1 MTSKKYLGLD
11 VGERIIGLAFGDLD
25 SKLVFPRK
33 ALDLKQVDGKKVLHK
48 MLVDDNLSGFVVGWP
63 QNSDG
68 SKSLQCAKIEK
79 FVNNL
84 KLPKHFEVHYIN
96 EYASSL
102 EAQSRFRAFGVKKV
116 DRETIDSTAA
126 IIILES
132 FFNKC

>member
-1 MTSKKYLGLD
+1 MKSKKYLGLD
-11 VGERIIGLAFGDLD
+11 VGERIVGLAIGDLQ

-33 ALDLKQVDGKKVLHK
+33 ALDLKQVDAKKVLSQ
-48 MLVDDNLSGFVVGWP
+48 MLIDDALTGFVVGWP

-84 KLPKHFEVHYIN
+84 KLPEHFEVHYIN

-116 DRETIDSTAA
+116 GREIIDSTAA

-132 FFNKC
+132 FFNRC